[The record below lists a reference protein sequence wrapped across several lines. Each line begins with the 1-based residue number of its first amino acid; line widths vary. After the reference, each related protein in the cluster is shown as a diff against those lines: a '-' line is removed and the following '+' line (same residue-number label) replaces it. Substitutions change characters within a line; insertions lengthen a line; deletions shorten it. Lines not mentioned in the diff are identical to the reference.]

1 MPMTYQETIYRFRV
15 IKYTKYD
22 AAMAAELRING
33 IDPEAGELYASF
45 KSKEDADDLVANM
58 RESKFRNFEVVDA
71 GEDVTV
77 ERTAWF

>member
-1 MPMTYQETIYRFRV
+1 MTYQETIYRFRV

-45 KSKEDADDLVANM
+45 KNKADADELVKGM
-58 RESKFRNFEVVDA
+58 RESNFRSFEVVDA
-71 GEDVTV
+71 GEDITV

>member
-1 MPMTYQETIYRFRV
+1 MTYQETIYRFRV

-45 KSKEDADDLVANM
+45 KTKEDADEFVAGT
-58 RESKFRNFEVVDA
+58 RESKLRSFEVVDA
-71 GEDVTV
+71 GEEITV

>member
-1 MPMTYQETIYRFRV
+1 MTYQETIYRFRV
-15 IKYTKYD
+15 IRYNKYD

-33 IDPEAGELYASF
+33 IDPEAGDIFASF
-45 KSKEDADDLVANM
+45 KTKEDADDMVANM
-58 RESKFRNFEVVDA
+58 RKSNFANFEVVDA

>member
-1 MPMTYQETIYRFRV
+1 MTYQETIYRFRV

-33 IDPEAGELYASF
+33 IDPEAGDLYASF
-45 KSKEDADDLVANM
+45 KTKADADDFVAKT
-58 RESKFRNFEVVDA
+58 RESKFSSFEVVDA